1 MSKIFVDTGSIEEIK
16 KAEELG
22 IVDGCTTNPKI
33 LSKEGDIEFEP
44 RMREIL
50 ELVDGPVSIEVTSN
64 DLDEMV
70 DQARKFDSW
79 SDNAVVKL
87 PMTQE
92 GIKAT
97 KIVSDEGI
105 DVNVTACMAPDQVLI
120 AAKAGARF
128 ASIFMGRVGDM
139 GYNAEQVIED
149 SADLIE
155 DYETEICIGSIRKAY
170 DVQRAFLAGA
180 DIVTVPPQYIEK
192 LIHNPRTESSIEEF
206 LEFWDNR
213 DF

>member
-1 MSKIFVDTGSIEEIK
+1 MSKIFVDTGNVEEIK
-16 KAEELG
+16 EIKQLG

-33 LSKEGDIEFEP
+33 LSKEENIDFET
-44 RMREIL
+44 RMKEIL

-64 DLDEMV
+64 DKEEMV
-70 DQARKFDSW
+70 RQARKFDSW
-79 SDNAVVKL
+79 SDNVVVKL
-87 PMTQE
+87 PMTNE

-97 KIVSDEGI
+97 KIVSDEGV

-128 ASIFMGRVGDM
+128 ASIFMGRIGDM
-139 GYNAEQVIED
+139 GYNAEQVIQD
-149 SADLIE
+149 SSELIE
-155 DYETEICIGSIRKAY
+155 DYTTEICVGSIRKAY

-192 LIHNPRTESSIEEF
+192 LIYNPRTESSIDEF
-206 LEFWDNR
+206 LEFWEGR
-213 DF
+213 